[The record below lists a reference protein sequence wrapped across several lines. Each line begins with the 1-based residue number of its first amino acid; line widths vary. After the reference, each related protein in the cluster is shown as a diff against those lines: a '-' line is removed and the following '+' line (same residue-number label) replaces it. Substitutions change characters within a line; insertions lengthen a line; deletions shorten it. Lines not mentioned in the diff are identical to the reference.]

1 MKNLLHTPEGVRD
14 IYDRECARKNIVEQR
29 ILRQIQLFGYSAIET
44 PMFEFFDIFAKE
56 VPDTLYTLLYIGENK
71 KVIIKP

>member
-1 MKNLLHTPEGVRD
+1 MVAITL
-14 IYDRECARKNIVEQR
+14 DRELLNPV
-29 ILRQIQLFGYSAIET
+29 L
-44 PMFEFFDIFAKE
+44 FDIFAKE